1 MKLKTERSRT
11 DRESPRSA
19 TGMPEADLV
28 LRIYEL
34 LQGERDMVK
43 IYSKQ
48 LRCEIYLVNPALKD
62 PQELRVPVP
71 VYTTHELAF
80 VLALSG
86 EELKRF
92 HYLKKKL
99 LE

>member
-1 MKLKTERSRT
+1 MKLKTEGSRT
-11 DRESPRSA
+11 DRDAARPA
-19 TGMPEADLV
+19 TGKPEADLV

-34 LQGERDMVK
+34 LQGERDMIK

-62 PQELRVPVP
+62 PQALRVPVP
-71 VYTTHELAF
+71 VYTTSELAF
-80 VLALSG
+80 VLSLSKD
-86 EELKRF
+86 ELKRF